1 MKTRRTVSF
10 SKNATNIFFHITTK
24 CNLKCLHCYINHEQH
39 GDITLPI
46 EKIIKWLSIFKNRAE
61 NANVVFLGGEP
72 TLHPELSIAIKEA
85 KKMGYVSITVDT
97 NGYLFHDI
105 LSKVNPK
112 DVDYFSF
119 SMDGATLNTNDYI
132 RGKGS
137 YNKCLAGIDEAKSKD
152 FGVSLIY
159 TVSQLNIHELHM
171 MIPIVKK
178 LNIDRFFIQV
188 IGIRGNPAKDKN
200 KKIQVSKY
208 DWVKNIPSV
217 AEKIAE
223 NGIIVTYPKVFL
235 DHDEKFEC
243 AGLVSENYF
252 IFPNGRVYKCPL
264 CEDLPLHSLQ
274 FLNDNLIETDKINE
288 QDLFALNIPEGCVMN
303 KIIQPSN
310 LGYDINGI
318 PIYKIACCMLKE
330 EIWTRKI

>member
-137 YNKCLAGIDEAKSKD
+137 YNKCLAGIDEAKSKG